1 MQLIR
6 TVQNLTLGARDD
18 LIIALR
24 YDDYDDGLK
33 NDRDCISYHQ
43 REYEFT

>member
-18 LIIALR
+18 LIIALC
-24 YDDYDDGLK
+24 DDDNLT

>member
-18 LIIALR
+18 LIIALC
-24 YDDYDDGLK
+24 DDDDDLT

-43 REYEFT
+43 LEYEFI